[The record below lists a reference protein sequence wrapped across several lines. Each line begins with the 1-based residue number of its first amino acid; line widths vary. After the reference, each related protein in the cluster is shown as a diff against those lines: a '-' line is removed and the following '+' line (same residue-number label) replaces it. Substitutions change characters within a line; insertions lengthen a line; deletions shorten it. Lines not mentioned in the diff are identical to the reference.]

1 MQLKSRI
8 LPLAAVVAATVAA
21 GPVLARDWD
30 GGQVDVPPPEAVQT
44 VYLEA
49 EDLLPALESYQA
61 PGVRQPGVA
70 IASRQNVGGTF
81 SGNAGVLLTNGDDGT
96 RMTLRFTVPAS
107 GAYNVIARMGVGPD
121 HGIVAP
127 SLDGRPLGGPIDG
140 YAPAA
145 GRSEERVLGRVE
157 LAEGDHTITFTV
169 VGMNPAATGRNARVD
184 YFELDP

>member
-1 MQLKSRI
+1 MKLKSRI

-61 PGVRQPGVA
+61 PGERQPGVA
-70 IASRQNVGGTF
+70 VASRQNVGGAF

-96 RMTLRFTVPAS
+96 RMTLRFTVPAG

-127 SLDGRPLGGPIDG
+127 SLDGRPLGGPFDG